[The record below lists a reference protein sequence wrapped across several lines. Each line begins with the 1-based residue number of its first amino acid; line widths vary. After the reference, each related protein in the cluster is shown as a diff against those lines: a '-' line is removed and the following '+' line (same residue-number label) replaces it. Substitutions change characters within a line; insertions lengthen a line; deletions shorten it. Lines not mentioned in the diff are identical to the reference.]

1 MPIPSSS
8 IEISNPRSMVLP
20 AFFLAKYFP
29 NGSVTVTLVA
39 SASYEFAI
47 NSAST
52 ADTRSYMWMPNLSIV
67 SREIF
72 IVYFVRS
79 FFMAVVIRF
88 SLYLLR

>member
-1 MPIPSSS
+1 
-8 IEISNPRSMVLP
+8 MVLP
-20 AFFLAKYFP
+20 TFFLAKYFP

-52 ADTRSYMWMPNLSIV
+52 ADTRSYMWMPSLSIV

-72 IVYFVRS
+72 IVYFVGL
-79 FFMAVVIRF
+79 FFTAVLIW
-88 SLYLLR
+88 SLPYLLR